1 MVFYYP
7 GSQISSIIGRN
18 KVYDII
24 IKWSTTCKQKE
35 EIQEIIQ
42 PTERESSSRKLTD
55 TLLLAR

>member
-42 PTERESSSRKLTD
+42 PTEREQQHKNFGEMS
-55 TLLLAR
+55 